1 MLVEKVL
8 GINRKDGTP
17 FLLLAHS
24 IISVEP
30 LPNGG
35 SKILYEG
42 GYFNVDKDTDWFKKF
57 LCHDYNYLSCR
68 EI

>member
-24 IISVEP
+24 IISVQP
-30 LPNGG
+30 IPGG
-35 SKILYEG
+35 SKVIYEG
-42 GYFNVDKDTDWFKKF
+42 GYFNVNKDNDWFKSF
-57 LCHDYNYLSCR
+57 LCHDSNYASCR